1 MKLLL
6 DENVSRRLV
15 PFLQTDYPE
24 SSHVVL
30 VGLEQA
36 GDRQIWLYAKEHGYV
51 LVTKDRDYRDL
62 STLLG
67 SPPQVILLLMGNSDK
82 ARLLKTLI
90 DRKEDIRRLLASQD
104 VGCIEI
110 E

>member
-36 GDRQIWLYAKEHGYV
+36 SDRQIWLYAKEHGYV
-51 LVTKDRDYRDL
+51 LVTKDSDYRDL

-67 SPPQVILLLMGNSDK
+67 TPPQVILLLMGNSDK

>member
-51 LVTKDRDYRDL
+51 LVTKDSDYRDL

-67 SPPQVILLLMGNSDK
+67 STPQVILLLMSNSDK